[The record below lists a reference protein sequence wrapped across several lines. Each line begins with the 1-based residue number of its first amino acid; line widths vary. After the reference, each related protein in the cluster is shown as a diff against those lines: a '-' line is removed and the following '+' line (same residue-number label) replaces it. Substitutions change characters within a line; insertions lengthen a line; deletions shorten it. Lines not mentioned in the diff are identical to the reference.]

1 MGNTSSSHI
10 YHIESAYQC
19 RRDMPPQVENRSV
32 CISASI
38 SPHSVY
44 IVSYLKALWHICA
57 ESCMFEGDKIQ
68 VDMSVYCSPAM
79 CGHVTTYHVIYTSSD
94 GADLA
99 WRTSRVGVRRAGAAP
114 KMAMCQTMDR
124 RMTRHLSVCKGS
136 VLPQNAHTKIAP
148 GGTPARARPA
158 RRELEG
164 APSYHS
170 CPPCCTRPAGAPS
183 TAGCGQW
190 CLGILKNTIQKSH
203 IFPNTTD
210 HFINL
215 LMGGR

>member
-57 ESCMFEGDKIQ
+57 ESCMFEGEKIQ

-79 CGHVTTYHVIYTSSD
+79 CGHVTTYHVIYMYNRYYGNMMPDFHIWCDMHTRWAIYKRYVEHGYSD
-94 GADLA
+94 NMDGSMSNMLRYVQYVRYVRYAA
-99 WRTSRVGVRRAGAAP
+99 RRA
-114 KMAMCQTMDR
+114 
-124 RMTRHLSVCKGS
+124 
-136 VLPQNAHTKIAP
+136 I
-148 GGTPARARPA
+148 
-158 RRELEG
+158 
-164 APSYHS
+164 
-170 CPPCCTRPAGAPS
+170 
-183 TAGCGQW
+183 
-190 CLGILKNTIQKSH
+190 
-203 IFPNTTD
+203 
-210 HFINL
+210 
-215 LMGGR
+215 